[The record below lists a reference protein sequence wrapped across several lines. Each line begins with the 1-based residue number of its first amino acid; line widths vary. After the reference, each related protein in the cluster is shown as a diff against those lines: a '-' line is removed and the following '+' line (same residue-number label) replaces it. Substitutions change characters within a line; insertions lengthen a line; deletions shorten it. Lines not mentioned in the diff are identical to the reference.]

1 MSNKAL
7 RVTVV
12 FEYDGIDSADS
23 PEAESWIEGINE
35 EVVTLALAYGAD
47 AVWVDD
53 ACIVS
58 GGHEVT
64 QSQG

>member
-12 FEYDGIDSADS
+12 FEYDGIESADS

-35 EVVTLALAYGAD
+35 ELMTLGFAYGAD
-47 AVWVDD
+47 AVWIDD
-53 ACIVS
+53 AKVVE
-58 GGHEVT
+58 EVVHAN
-64 QSQG
+64 

>member
-1 MSNKAL
+1 MKAKKL
-7 RVTVV
+7 QVTVV

-23 PEAESWIEGINE
+23 AEADGWIEGINE
-35 EVVTLALAYGAD
+35 ELMTLGFAYGAD
-47 AVWVDD
+47 AVWIDD

>member
-23 PEAESWIEGINE
+23 AEAESWIEGINE
-35 EVVTLALAYGAD
+35 ELMTLGFAYGAD
-47 AVWVDD
+47 AVWIDD
-53 ACIVS
+53 AKVVE
-58 GGHEVT
+58 EVVHAN
-64 QSQG
+64 

>member
-12 FEYDGIDSADS
+12 FEYDGIESADS

-35 EVVTLALAYGAD
+35 ELMTLGFAYGAD
-47 AVWVDD
+47 AVWIDD
-53 ACIVS
+53 DKVVE
-58 GGHEVT
+58 EVVHAN
-64 QSQG
+64 

>member
-1 MSNKAL
+1 MKTNKL
-7 RVTVV
+7 QVTVV

-23 PEAESWIEGINE
+23 PEAESWIESINE
-35 EVVTLALAYGAD
+35 NVVTLALAYGAD